1 MNSSFEFG
9 FELQGRGEVT
19 SQDIAVGILIQ
30 PTDVPISWG
39 IVCYILTF
47 VFAVS
52 SCLFHNIVSLNRF
65 VAVTYAC
72 KYQQLFS
79 KKNCITIIIAV
90 VLCVS
95 PVGAFFFVCIFVD
108 LGTLIRIV
116 YLRKVRKIIKDK
128 KFDRDIRFFAQT
140 SVQNV
145 IMVVAS
151 TFVVIVNNRVNVKFG
166 LRLAAFNLLLISQ
179 LTNSLA
185 LFVFNPEIRAR
196 IRIKISEFRGSSLFG
211 HTATTS

>member
-95 PVGAFFFVCIFVD
+95 PVGAFFF
-108 LGTLIRIV
+108 
-116 YLRKVRKIIKDK
+116 
-128 KFDRDIRFFAQT
+128 
-140 SVQNV
+140 
-145 IMVVAS
+145 
-151 TFVVIVNNRVNVKFG
+151 
-166 LRLAAFNLLLISQ
+166 
-179 LTNSLA
+179 A
-185 LFVFNPEIRAR
+185 L
-196 IRIKISEFRGSSLFG
+196 
-211 HTATTS
+211 